1 MSIFSIIPTHL
12 WRHPGTGVKAA
23 LKQQI
28 LRHVG
33 QELFFVTGDQLQK
46 FRAFFALRYVK
57 FVRLQVPYWNCSSRT
72 CSCSLISVQAIT
84 QLSAENKYIIKNQ
97 MTAFCV
103 ISVDSALFLG
113 WNLYFRKENVRNI
126 VVLCQTIIKDI
137 FHTIMH
143 DLSPLFFSF
152 TYRDLKQG
160 SVGSPGTFEI
170 MAFLILVPI

>member
-1 MSIFSIIPTHL
+1 
-12 WRHPGTGVKAA
+12 
-23 LKQQI
+23 
-28 LRHVG
+28 
-33 QELFFVTGDQLQK
+33 
-46 FRAFFALRYVK
+46 
-57 FVRLQVPYWNCSSRT
+57 
-72 CSCSLISVQAIT
+72 
-84 QLSAENKYIIKNQ
+84 

-170 MAFLILVPI
+170 MAFFDPGSNLTRM